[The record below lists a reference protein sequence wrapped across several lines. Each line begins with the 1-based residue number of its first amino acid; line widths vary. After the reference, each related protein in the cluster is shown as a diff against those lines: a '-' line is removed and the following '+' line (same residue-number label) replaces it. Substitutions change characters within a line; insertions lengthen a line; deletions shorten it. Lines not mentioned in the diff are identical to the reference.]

1 MSVVNNPASSQTL
14 NRDASNE
21 KLMKLAIPFSD
32 KLDYFEKM
40 VKNKRSSVQQRESD
54 LGMTR
59 TINPRESYHNDS
71 EEET

>member
-14 NRDASNE
+14 NRDVSNE

-40 VKNKRSSVQQRESD
+40 VKNKRSSVQ
-54 LGMTR
+54 
-59 TINPRESYHNDS
+59 
-71 EEET
+71 